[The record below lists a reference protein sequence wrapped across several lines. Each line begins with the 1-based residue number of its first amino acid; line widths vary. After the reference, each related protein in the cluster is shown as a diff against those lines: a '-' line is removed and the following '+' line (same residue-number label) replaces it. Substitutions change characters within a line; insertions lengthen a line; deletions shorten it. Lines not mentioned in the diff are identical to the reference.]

1 MNILPF
7 LTDFSMFYDIEV
19 KLEKHFTLWAKIQ
32 VKFFGELPQEGVGNI
47 KLGLKVYGKQGSF
60 KS

>member
-1 MNILPF
+1 
-7 LTDFSMFYDIEV
+7 MFYDIEV

>member
-1 MNILPF
+1 MRT
-7 LTDFSMFYDIEV
+7 LTTALLGIMSNDIRAYL
-19 KLEKHFTLWAKIQ
+19 KTPTLWARIQ
-32 VKFFGELPQEGVGNI
+32 VRFFDELPQEGVGDI